1 MNKFSLF
8 RSFSLHIFHGDSR
21 ISLKVD
27 ETSGNLAFSNGKKV
41 ALKNWETSFQR
52 ALSNLFCG
60 QELTKRR
67 TGNRGM
73 GGGVDWTNTFR
84 NLDKSTLQFD
94 KYIWPSGQI
103 HFACGTNLFTK
114 RRGQNRGI
122 GEECKLD
129 FKSRE
134 SRPG

>member
-1 MNKFSLF
+1 MCY
-8 RSFSLHIFHGDSR
+8 GDSR

-27 ETSGNLAFSNGKKV
+27 GTSGNLAFSNGKKL

-60 QELTKRR
+60 QEFTKRR

-103 HFACGTNLFTK
+103 HFAWGNLFTK
-114 RRGQNRGI
+114 RRGQNRGN